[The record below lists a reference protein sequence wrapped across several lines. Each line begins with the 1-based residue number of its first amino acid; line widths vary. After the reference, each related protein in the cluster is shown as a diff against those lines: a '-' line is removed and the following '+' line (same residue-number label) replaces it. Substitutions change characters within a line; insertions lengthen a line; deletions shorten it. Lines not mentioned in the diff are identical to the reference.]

1 MLAQNYLSDE
11 EIADVL
17 NYTGNSWSNKMPVAI
32 TPAQVKVLRK

>member
-1 MLAQNYLSDE
+1 MPAQNYLNDE

-17 NYTGNSWSNKMPVAI
+17 NYTRNSWTNKIPVAI